1 MYNHEPE
8 GYICPFCLVIQGVE
22 NDHLLTKQADIVYK
36 DEYVTAFIGA
46 SCWENN
52 KGNVII
58 VPNKHYENI
67 YDIPSLYLH
76 KISDLTKEL
85 AIAFK
90 KVYLCDG
97 VYTRQHNEPC
107 GNQDVWHYHMHVF
120 PRYKDDNLYMSK
132 SELCD
137 PDERL
142 VYANK
147 LKAYFMEKDMY
158 I

>member
-22 NDHLLTKQADIVYK
+22 HDNLLTKQADIVYK

-46 SCWENN
+46 SCWTNI

-76 KISDLTKEL
+76 KISDLTKEI

-90 KVYLCDG
+90 RVYLCDG
-97 VYTRQHNEPC
+97 VSTRQHNEPC

-137 PDERL
+137 PNERL
-142 VYANK
+142 IYANK
-147 LKAYFMEKDMY
+147 LKDYFRDKSK
-158 I
+158 